1 MNTKNLVLGAALL
14 GVVAFAGSASAQD
27 TATGTLS
34 VTGTVVSSISLT
46 IDSAG
51 GGSQSGMGTSAATT
65 ALGSISKF
73 GGVVPANFTRTIT
86 ATDWTLSS
94 TVGVTVT
101 KANSIS
107 TAYTLNAKLSTA
119 PATGVLWNVNAVLL
133 NATTAQALTAAG
145 VWGST
150 PTYAWTITIPD
161 ALPTASAIN
170 NTIMFDAISG

>member
-1 MNTKNLVLGAALL
+1 MNTKNILFGAAVL
-14 GVVAFAGSASAQD
+14 GVVSFAGSASAQD

-34 VTGTVVSSISLT
+34 VTGTIVSSISLT

-51 GGSQSGMGTSAATT
+51 GGSQSGMGTNTAST

-73 GGVVPANFTRTIT
+73 GALPTNFTRVVG

-119 PATGVLWNVNAVLL
+119 PTAGIVWKVNAVTL

-145 VWGST
+145 AWGST
-150 PTYAWTITIPD
+150 PTYPWDLVISDSVA
-161 ALPTASAIN
+161 TATPLA

>member
-1 MNTKNLVLGAALL
+1 MNTKNILLGAAVL
-14 GVVAFAGSASAQD
+14 GVVSFAGSASAQD
-27 TATGTLS
+27 VATGTLS
-34 VTGTVVSSISLT
+34 VTGTIVSSISLT
-46 IDSAG
+46 ISSAG
-51 GGSQSGMGTSAATT
+51 GSGQSGMGTAAATT
-65 ALGSISKF
+65 GLGNISKF
-73 GGVVPANFTRTIT
+73 GALPTNFTRVQG

-94 TVGVTVT
+94 NVGVTVT

-119 PATGVLWNVNAVLL
+119 PTSGIVWKVNAVTL

-150 PTYAWTITIPD
+150 PTYAWDLVIAD
-161 ALPTASAIN
+161 SVATASPLD

>member
-1 MNTKNLVLGAALL
+1 MNTKNIVLGAAIL
-14 GVVAFAGSASAQD
+14 GFGIVGSAGAQD
-27 TATGTLS
+27 TATGTLA

-46 IDSAG
+46 IASAG
-51 GGSQSGMGTSAATT
+51 GSGQSGMGTSAATT
-65 ALGSISKF
+65 GLGSISKF
-73 GGVVPANFTRTIT
+73 GALPTNFTRTVS

-94 TVGVTVT
+94 TIGVTVT

-119 PATGVLWNVNAVLL
+119 PATGVVWKVNAVTL

-150 PTYAWTITIPD
+150 PTYAWDLVIDD
-161 ALPTASAIN
+161 AVPTASSIA
-170 NTIMFDAISG
+170 NTVMFDAISG